1 VCHEIF
7 DHHWNPCCLPRA
19 HWKHCDGG
27 HDSNPPTREDRTR
40 FARSPGWARCCAR
53 KAQPRSQLNV
63 DIAQFVQGMLGGGP
77 VPYANLMRDVAS
89 MPASHGS
96 SGYSPS
102 YDYSSGPP
110 ASCAACDSQA
120 AADQENQEI
129 QQMDDINA
137 MNASNAAAAAQN
149 AADTAATIQTEINA
163 GI

>member
-1 VCHEIF
+1 MKSLITTGILAA
-7 DHHWNPCCLPRA
+7 CLAFTGNTAMAATTKVHQPVKA
-19 HWKHCDGG
+19 TQASH
-27 HDSNPPTREDRTR
+27 
-40 FARSPGWARCCAR
+40 ARPAVHAAAAR
-53 KAQPRSQLNV
+53 KAQPRSQLDV
-63 DIAQFVQGMLGGGP
+63 DIARFVQGMLGGGP

-102 YDYSSGPP
+102 YDYSSGLP
-110 ASCAACDSQA
+110 ASCAACDSQVA
-120 AADQENQEI
+120 VDQENQEI

-163 GI
+163 GM

>member
-1 VCHEIF
+1 MKSLITTGILAA
-7 DHHWNPCCLPRA
+7 CLALTGNTAMAATTQIHQPVKTA
-19 HWKHCDGG
+19 HV
-27 HDSNPPTREDRTR
+27 SP
-40 FARSPGWARCCAR
+40 ARPAGYVAAAR

-63 DIAQFVQGMLGGGP
+63 DIAQFIQGMLGGGS

-149 AADTAATIQTEINA
+149 TADTAATIQTEINA
-163 GI
+163 GM